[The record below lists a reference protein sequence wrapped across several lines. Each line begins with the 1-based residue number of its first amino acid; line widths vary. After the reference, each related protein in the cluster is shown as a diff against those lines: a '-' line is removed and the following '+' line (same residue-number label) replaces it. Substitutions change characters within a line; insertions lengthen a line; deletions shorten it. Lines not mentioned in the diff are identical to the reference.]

1 MITDLWRLVEEEKIE
16 RIACAHNEH
25 RRPKRNLTFFEDRD
39 LVMKRVDIE
48 SVKMI
53 VGHDSVVSLGHEMTY
68 SKTFNNSELIAVA
81 ENTSDVVTYYK
92 PHIHTLYKAKVV
104 RVIKG
109 SAPQFV
115 YITQGAGYFPEFD
128 AFVHLKHQVVLKPKE
143 RWLFFGSKRD
153 MKGAPHG
160 ETFHTDYMCL
170 KLEDDGKLYS
180 IDNYNETWRR
190 LFQSDGKLSEDQR
203 IERGIQDLPSMYDML
218 HVEGL
223 TVEEFI
229 KKYQKS

>member
-1 MITDLWRLVEEEKIE
+1 M
-16 RIACAHNEH
+16 
-25 RRPKRNLTFFEDRD
+25 
-39 LVMKRVDIE
+39 
-48 SVKMI
+48 
-53 VGHDSVVSLGHEMTY
+53 
-68 SKTFNNSELIAVA
+68 FNDSELIVVA
-81 ENTSDVVTYYK
+81 EIASDVITYYK

-104 RVIKG
+104 QVIKG

-115 YITQGAGYFPEFD
+115 YITQMGGYFPKFD
-128 AFVHLKHQVVLKPKE
+128 GFVHLKHQVVLKPEE
-143 RWLFFGSKRD
+143 RWLFFGSKRN
-153 MKGAPHG
+153 MKGASHG
-160 ETFHTDYMCL
+160 ETFHTNYMCL

-180 IDNYNETWRR
+180 IDNYNETWRWR
-190 LFQSDGKLSEDQR
+190 FQSDTKLSEDQR